1 MRWELSLS
9 TRNEAGGHD
18 LSVHLGHEGR
28 DTVKAQTPLRIVVT
42 LTLLAPLLWA
52 MGLSVLQA
60 THILSPSGSAG
71 AAPGLIRAWAFA
83 GPVVALGLNLW
94 WSGHTLVRREGE
106 HTVARTFSLSLDPVS
121 VVLIALAGFLVVAF
135 YGHLA
140 ADAWACSNGL
150 RSAC

>member
-9 TRNEAGGHD
+9 TRDEAGEHD
-18 LSVHLGHEGR
+18 LAVHLSHEGEA
-28 DTVKAQTPLRIVVT
+28 TVKGSTLPRVAVT
-42 LTLLAPLLWA
+42 LMLCAPLLWA
-52 MGLSVLQA
+52 IGQSVLQA
-60 THILSPSGSAG
+60 THILSPSESAG
-71 AAPGLIRAWAFA
+71 AAPMLIRAWAFA

-94 WSGHTLVRREGE
+94 WSGHTLVRREGG
-106 HTVARTFSLSLDPVS
+106 HGVTRTFSLTLDPVS
-121 VVLIALAGFLVVAF
+121 IVLIALAGFLVVAF